1 MKISTSIAVLLI
13 ATTILTGCP
22 KKATIVKEEAKAP
35 VVDLK
40 AETEA
45 KAKAEAEAKKK
56 AEAEAKLKAEAEAKA
71 RAEAEAR
78 AKAEAEAKTEPAAKE
93 AVRLEDIHFD
103 FDMY

>member
-1 MKISTSIAVLLI
+1 MKIFTTIAVLMV
-13 ATTILTGCP
+13 AATILTGCP

-45 KAKAEAEAKKK
+45 KAKAEAEAKAKK
-56 AEAEAKLKAEAEAKA
+56 EAEAEAEAKA

-78 AKAEAEAKTEPAAKE
+78 AKAEAEA
-93 AVRLEDIHFD
+93 
-103 FDMY
+103 